1 MSWIERARAGVRRE
15 RLLELVTGLVG
26 VPSPTGDE
34 GPLADY
40 AAAEL
45 AAAGLRAGT
54 LPLDDRQASAWGRL
68 PGTGGGRDLMLYA
81 PVDTLT
87 IGRADA
93 DVPWIGPELRAD
105 MRPAP
110 SVHGDYVV
118 GLGAGNPKGHAACVM
133 AAAEAMRAAGV
144 PLAGDLLVGL
154 GAGGMPTNSPR
165 LDGDVRRHTGQGVGC
180 SFLLEQGLWADHAV
194 IAKPGWTV
202 SHEEVGLAWF
212 EVTVHG
218 THTYVGSRHRLPYRN
233 PIALA
238 GEIVAGL
245 EAWFEE
251 YAARHTSGTVA
262 PQGAVSA
269 IEGGWMR
276 MAAVTPAACRFR
288 CDLRLPPDLSP
299 TQAKRE
305 FAEAVGDLAQKAG
318 ADVTWEMV
326 LAIPGTRTDPSDP
339 VVAATAA
346 AFEEAEGRPHEPI
359 LGNSGA
365 TDANIL
371 RSRGIPTVRIG
382 MPKARTGE
390 LGVDPAS
397 DFQMGMNTVDL
408 REMERLT
415 RLLIRVAIDVIG
427 VRDAG

>member
-1 MSWIERARAGVRRE
+1 MNWVERARAQVRRA
-15 RLLELVTGLVG
+15 RLLELVIGLVAI
-26 VPSPTGDE
+26 PSPTGDE
-34 GPLADY
+34 GPLAEY
-40 AAAEL
+40 AAAEM
-45 AAAGLRAGT
+45 AAAGLQSGT
-54 LPLDDRQASAWGRL
+54 LPLDDRQACAWARL
-68 PGTGGGRDLMLYA
+68 PGKGGGRDLMLYA

-87 IGRADA
+87 IGRADE
-93 DVPWIGPELRAD
+93 DVPWIGPALRAD
-105 MRPAP
+105 MRAEP
-110 SVHGDYVV
+110 SVRGDYVV
-118 GLGAGNPKGHAACVM
+118 GLGAGNPKGHAACVI
-133 AAAEAMRAAGV
+133 AAAEAVAAAGV

-154 GAGGMPTNSPR
+154 GAGGMPTNAPR

-233 PIALA
+233 PIAAA
-238 GEIVAGL
+238 GQVVAGL
-245 EAWFEE
+245 ETWFEE
-251 YAARHTSGTVA
+251 YAFRHTAGTVA
-262 PQGAVSA
+262 PQGVVSA

-288 CDLRLPPDLSP
+288 CDLRLPPGLTP
-299 TQAKRE
+299 AEAKRE
-305 FAEAVGDLAQKAG
+305 FATAIEKIAAESG
-318 ADVTWEMV
+318 AEVTWEMV
-326 LAIPGTRTDPSDP
+326 LAIPGTRTAPSDP
-339 VVAATAA
+339 VVTAA
-346 AFEEAEGRPHEPI
+346 IAAFKEAEGGPHQPI
-359 LGNSGA
+359 TGNSGA

-371 RSRGIPTVRIG
+371 RSRGVPTVRVG
-382 MPKARTGE
+382 MPKASTGE
-390 LGVDPAS
+390 LGIDPSA

>member
-1 MSWIERARAGVRRE
+1 MSWIEAARE
-15 RLLELVTGLVG
+15 RVGHERLRELVTGLVAI
-26 VPSPTGDE
+26 PSPTGDE
-34 GPLADY
+34 GPLAEH
-40 AAAEL
+40 AASEL
-45 AAAGLRAGT
+45 AKGGLRAGT
-54 LPLDDRQASAWGRL
+54 LPLDDRQSSAWARL
-68 PGTGGGRDLMLYA
+68 PGASAGRDLMLYA
-81 PVDTLT
+81 PIDTLT
-87 IGRADA
+87 TGRSED
-93 DVPWIGPELRAD
+93 DIPWIGPVLRPD
-105 MRPAP
+105 MRPDP
-110 SVHGDYVV
+110 VVRGHYVV

-133 AAAEAMRAAGV
+133 AAAEAIAAAGV

-154 GAGGMPTNSPR
+154 GAGGMPTNALR
-165 LDGDVRRHTGQGVGC
+165 LDGDARRHTGQGVGC

-238 GEIVAGL
+238 GEVVAGL
-245 EAWFEE
+245 EAWFGE
-251 YAARHTSGTVA
+251 YAVRHTSGTVA
-262 PQGAVSA
+262 PQGVVSA

-288 CDLRLPPDLSP
+288 CDLRLPPDLPP
-299 TQAKRE
+299 TAARRE
-305 FAEAVGDLAQKAG
+305 FGAAIEKIAAAAG
-318 ADVTWEMV
+318 AEITWEMV
-326 LAIPGTRTDPSDP
+326 LAIPGTRTDPSDA
-339 VVAATAA
+339 VVSAAVA
-346 AFEEAEGRPHEPI
+346 AFEEAEGRPHEPVT
-359 LGNSGA
+359 GNSGA

-371 RSRGIPTVRIG
+371 RSRGIPAVRIG
-382 MPKARTGE
+382 MPKARTAD
-390 LGVDPAS
+390 LGADPAS

-427 VRDAG
+427 VRDAR